1 MIAALKTR
9 LSLVWLL
16 LSAITVMSWWIGS
29 RHGQPSFVSN
39 AVISYSV
46 ILMAAL
52 KIRVIVSEFME
63 VRHAPPLL
71 RYLMDAWLALLVLAL
86 LSIYSIGARF

>member
-1 MIAALKTR
+1 MIAPLKTR
-9 LSLVWLL
+9 LSLVWLA
-16 LSAITVMSWWIGS
+16 LSAITVISWWIGS
-29 RHGQPSFVSN
+29 KHGQQAFVSS
-39 AVISYSV
+39 AAITYSV

-71 RYLMDAWLALLVLAL
+71 RHLMDAWLAFLVISLLGL
-86 LSIYSIGARF
+86 YSIGARF